1 MYRFIHPDVQMNV
14 KKPLF
19 FLVAFTDVET
29 INQQYSLN
37 SSSNRLFTIERL
49 WCCLSILITF
59 WSVAFQEWH
68 CQKQL
73 TLTIEVHLIE
83 PSYVC

>member
-1 MYRFIHPDVQMNV
+1 MYFSVAGYFQCALMYRFIHPDVQMNV

-49 WCCLSILITF
+49 
-59 WSVAFQEWH
+59 
-68 CQKQL
+68 
-73 TLTIEVHLIE
+73 
-83 PSYVC
+83 